1 MIVYVHELEQKIF
14 NLEMYNFLLFL
25 KRLLIIIFT
34 IKELLRSIYINFNM
48 SPLIFLRRQLLFKKK
63 NYLHLNF
70 KKKKFKIYKGI
81 TLATELKP
89 QWFTIFCF

>member
-48 SPLIFLRRQLLFKKK
+48 SPLIFLRRQLLF
-63 NYLHLNF
+63 
-70 KKKKFKIYKGI
+70 
-81 TLATELKP
+81 
-89 QWFTIFCF
+89 